1 LAEDLET
8 RKVLILVEGQT
19 EEAFVKRVLSGHLAA
34 FNLSVV
40 PVIARTKRT
49 PSGATFKGGTG
60 SYYKVEKQLLGLLA
74 DTSASLVTTMF
85 DYYAFPG
92 ILGTTRPTGGSP
104 SLRARLLEDAIKD
117 AVVAKQQGDT
127 RRFHA
132 YLSLHEFESLLF
144 SSTSSIADAL
154 GAHQL
159 PELERIRAHLSPEE
173 IDDDPATCPS
183 ARLRRLYPKYK
194 KRIDGPIIV
203 GRIGLDAIRRECPHF
218 NEWLTFLE
226 GRAF

>member
-1 LAEDLET
+1 MAEDLES

-19 EEAFVKRVLSGHLAA
+19 GEAFVKRVLSGHLAA
-34 FNLSVV
+34 FNLSLV

-49 PSGATFKGGTG
+49 ASGTTFKGGLT
-60 SYYKVEKQLLGLLA
+60 SYNRIEKQLMDLLA
-74 DTSASLVTTMF
+74 DTSARLVTTMF
-85 DYYAFPG
+85 DYYAFPE
-92 ILGTTRPTGGSP
+92 IPGTTRPTGDSP
-104 SLRARLLEDAIKD
+104 SVRARLLEQAVED
-117 AVVAKQQGDT
+117 AVIAKQQGDT

-154 GAHQL
+154 GAQQL
-159 PELERIRAHLSPEE
+159 PDLERIRAHLSPEE